1 MPVHTITLEERNRI
15 TDQNAHLFIARHVN
29 DYFPCTANSEKLC
42 GFIES
47 QLGMP
52 IVDWPYPLQLEQY
65 EVAFEHIKATGW
77 FYQRPE
83 PEAEPEDPAAVKERA
98 AQERVRAEYD
108 AQQAAAKMQ
117 RDRNMPLSELG
128 KIVGVQNGQLR
139 AVRESSGLP
148 VRQPGTESR
157 SLATVTFGL
166 KATARANTAAAHP
179 ELAIDSQEWNKH
191 YAVELQKLR
200 G

>member
-29 DYFPCTANSEKLC
+29 DYFPCAANSEKLC

-52 IVDWPYPLQLEQY
+52 IVDWPYPLMLEQY
-65 EVAFEHIKATGW
+65 EAAYSYLLQNSW
-77 FYQRPE
+77 FYPRPNE
-83 PEAEPEDPAAVKERA
+83 PEVEDSAVTRERL

-108 AQQAAAKMQ
+108 AQQTAAKTQ
-117 RDRNMPLSELG
+117 RDKAMPLNELA
-128 KIVGVQNGQLR
+128 KVVGVQNADLR
-139 AVRESSGLP
+139 QQRETRGLP

-157 SLATVTFGL
+157 SLATVTFGDR
-166 KATARANTAAAHP
+166 ATARANTAAAQP
-179 ELAIDSQEWNKH
+179 ELAVDSQEWNRH
-191 YAVELQKLR
+191 YAAELARLR